1 MWLVAY
7 LLASPFRI
15 NTERHKNIL
24 FFAWDSSLASKVSAC
39 LYSSCVGRIFAA
51 IMITLHGTVI
61 VTRYVKSSRSY
72 SKEKRLALRFKI
84 LQFFQVHQ
92 HPQGY
97 THTAS
102 KFWETVFCSSKK
114 IYKCNFHRKL
124 CISKLWH
131 CSTLQVQK
139 RLVLRFY
146 NFWSSSRTQA
156 HPQGCY
162 YKGFSASVIRFIKT
176 KNGSP

>member
-51 IMITLHGTVI
+51 IMITLYGTVI
-61 VTRYVKSSRSY
+61 VTRYIKSSRSY

-102 KFWETVFCSSKK
+102 KFWETIFCSSKK

-131 CSTLQVQK
+131 SSTLQMQK
-139 RLVLRFY
+139 RLALRFY
-146 NFWSSSRTQA
+146 NFSSSSRTQA
-156 HPQGCY
+156 HLKGY
-162 YKGFSASVIRFIKT
+162 YYNSFSASVNQIY
-176 KNGSP
+176 KN